1 ARGVDRPAG
10 RVEDGAR
17 LARGVRRQ
25 ADQQLPGVAR
35 VLRPLPARPRRLAP
49 PARAAEPR
57 PADAAL
63 VLRLALVLQPRRRVR
78 GDAARL
84 PRPLLGGRAL
94 PLDRPAQPAAPVP
107 RGLAGLAARR
117 GDGLRRRLPRRPERA
132 GVERDRRR
140 LLGRDR
146 RRPDPARGE
155 PVRALPDRGRPPR
168 LRPSGRGRRDQ
179 GPHPDERPLRVRER
193 PRRHVRPGVVRG
205 VHPRL
210 RRVRVER
217 QVGHAPVRARDLD
230 PLGPPLPA
238 RPRPRREAA
247 RRGAPRSGARVR
259 LGRVAVLAVRLELE
273 HERRDPA
280 GAPRVGLLLR
290 HLRRGARRV
299 RRARLLGEVRAAPA
313 RPPLVGLP
321 RRAPPPAARRLR
333 RRLRRGDARRVRR
346 APARAVAVARGG
358 DLRPPH
364 LRLPVRPRLAV
375 LALGLAAVP
384 RARPSRPPPRPG
396 RADGA
401 SARRDAGARVV
412 AAPPLAAP
420 AGRLHVRPARRL
432 RARAHALVLP
442 LPAVVLSLRRDRAAR
457 GLTVAVAVAVFLG
470 SWELLHHGRYARDQL
485 SDIPVYEGYGFAMRN
500 GLLPYRDIPVEYPP
514 GALPA
519 FAAPTYAGGYAATF
533 GWLMAACGAGC
544 LVLAALAGARPE
556 ALGFL
561 AVSPLLVGSLALS
574 RFDFW
579 PELFV
584 VAGVA
589 FLVRDR
595 HRPAFAALGAAVATK
610 LYALALVPLALAWT
624 WRRRGPRELGL
635 ATACGVAVV
644 AAALLP
650 FAILAPDGLWRSVWG
665 ESSRPLQV
673 ESLGAAVLMTFGHPT
688 VISTHGSLNLAG
700 QGALATASTAVQ
712 LAALAALWV
721 AFARGQA
728 APARLLRYAAACLCA
743 FVALGKVLS
752 P

>member
-1 ARGVDRPAG
+1 M
-10 RVEDGAR
+10 
-17 LARGVRRQ
+17 
-25 ADQQLPGVAR
+25 
-35 VLRPLPARPRRLAP
+35 
-49 PARAAEPR
+49 
-57 PADAAL
+57 
-63 VLRLALVLQPRRRVR
+63 
-78 GDAARL
+78 
-84 PRPLLGGRAL
+84 
-94 PLDRPAQPAAPVP
+94 
-107 RGLAGLAARR
+107 
-117 GDGLRRRLPRRPERA
+117 
-132 GVERDRRR
+132 
-140 LLGRDR
+140 
-146 RRPDPARGE
+146 
-155 PVRALPDRGRPPR
+155 
-168 LRPSGRGRRDQ
+168 
-179 GPHPDERPLRVRER
+179 
-193 PRRHVRPGVVRG
+193 
-205 VHPRL
+205 
-210 RRVRVER
+210 
-217 QVGHAPVRARDLD
+217 
-230 PLGPPLPA
+230 
-238 RPRPRREAA
+238 
-247 RRGAPRSGARVR
+247 
-259 LGRVAVLAVRLELE
+259 
-273 HERRDPA
+273 
-280 GAPRVGLLLR
+280 
-290 HLRRGARRV
+290 
-299 RRARLLGEVRAAPA
+299 
-313 RPPLVGLP
+313 
-321 RRAPPPAARRLR
+321 
-333 RRLRRGDARRVRR
+333 
-346 APARAVAVARGG
+346 
-358 DLRPPH
+358 
-364 LRLPVRPRLAV
+364 
-375 LALGLAAVP
+375 
-384 RARPSRPPPRPG
+384 
-396 RADGA
+396 
-401 SARRDAGARVV
+401 
-412 AAPPLAAP
+412 
-420 AGRLHVRPARRL
+420 
-432 RARAHALVLP
+432 
-442 LPAVVLSLRRDRAAR
+442 VLSLRRDRAAR

-752 P
+752 PQFLIWLVPLVPLVRGRRGLAATVLLAGALATTQVFFPGRYWEYVFHRRLAWVVLARDLLLVALLAVLSLPARARARSS